1 MTNQK
6 LCPYCESND
15 NDFIDVNQ
23 SKEYSGIE
31 MSLNRQ
37 GMFRVRYYDDSS
49 ILFVSQ
55 DVVNMRYCPYCGKA
69 FKR

>member
-37 GMFRVRYYDDSS
+37 CMFRVRY
-49 ILFVSQ
+49 
-55 DVVNMRYCPYCGKA
+55 
-69 FKR
+69 